1 MNLLA
6 KQNTSYSAV
15 ENYRLHLLRL
25 ILDMKRRKQ
34 VLRDS
39 GVEANHGWI
48 DHVLAEITR
57 QQRTLMIWYVA
68 AMTLKDEHLASD

>member
-1 MNLLA
+1 
-6 KQNTSYSAV
+6 
-15 ENYRLHLLRL
+15 
-25 ILDMKRRKQ
+25 MKRRKQ